1 MPASLRSYFSMSP
14 IVCPHVCF
22 LLDGMTAFSRSRL
35 PLSRIV
41 SQCVPVLDSDN
52 VSAFQRSYHIPRLP
66 LSPHMCACV
75 GWCVHLPKVLSP
87 LVSPC
92 LPLSPIVSPNVCLCY
107 VVCPPGSCLPLVYR
121 YLPSCFCVLD
131 CVSAFRR
138 PCFPCLTAYLSAS
151 PPA

>member
-52 VSAFQRSYHIPRLP
+52 VSAFQRFYHIPGLP
-66 LSPHMCACV
+66 LSPHMCPCV

-87 LVSPC
+87 LVSHY
-92 LPLSPIVSPNVCLCY
+92 LPLSPHMCACVRWPVRLELISQLVSQLDCLPFCLPA
-107 VVCPPGSCLPLVYR
+107 CLPACLSSCLHLLRV
-121 YLPSCFCVLD
+121 V
-131 CVSAFRR
+131 
-138 PCFPCLTAYLSAS
+138 
-151 PPA
+151 